1 MAIKLINPAGLVE
14 PQGYV
19 HVGVTT
25 GSRLVFVSGQV
36 SQDADGSVVGVGDL
50 AAQTAQALTN
60 VSLALAAAGAGFADV
75 AKMTIYVVGWR
86 PEMMGDLMQGLG
98 RVADQLGDVPLRP
111 TTMVG
116 VAALASPEL
125 LVEFDVVAVVD

>member
-1 MAIKLINPAGLVE
+1 MSIEVINPAGLVE

-19 HVGVTT
+19 HVGIAT
-25 GSRLVFVSGQV
+25 GSRMVFVSGQV
-36 SQDADGSVVGVGDL
+36 SQDADGTVVGAGDL

-60 VSLALAAAGAGFADV
+60 VSLALAGAGATFADV
-75 AKMTIYVVGWR
+75 AKMTIYVVGWK

-98 RVADQLGDVPLRP
+98 RAAATLGDVPLRP
-111 TTMVG
+111 TTMIG

-125 LVEFDVVAVVD
+125 LVEFDVTAVVA